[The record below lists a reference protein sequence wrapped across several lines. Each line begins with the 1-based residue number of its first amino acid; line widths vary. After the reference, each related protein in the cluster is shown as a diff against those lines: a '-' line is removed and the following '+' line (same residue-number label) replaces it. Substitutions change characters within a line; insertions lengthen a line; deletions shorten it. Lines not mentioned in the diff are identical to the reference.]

1 MHTEDWK
8 RFSSV
13 TNENVA
19 LTDSLDVPRAVQHLL
34 SLPVGVAELGV
45 APGAAVDQEM
55 GDLLDGINQIEADQD
70 EDLSQGKR
78 LYTLGELVVVE
89 VKVQETVHLYVK

>member
-1 MHTEDWK
+1 MPTPRLAGRGAPEFA
-8 RFSSV
+8 R
-13 TNENVA
+13 
-19 LTDSLDVPRAVQHLL
+19 VPPARV
-34 SLPVGVAELGV
+34 VVV
-45 APGAAVDQEM
+45 APGAAVDQEV

-89 VKVQETVHLYVK
+89 VKVQETVHLCVK